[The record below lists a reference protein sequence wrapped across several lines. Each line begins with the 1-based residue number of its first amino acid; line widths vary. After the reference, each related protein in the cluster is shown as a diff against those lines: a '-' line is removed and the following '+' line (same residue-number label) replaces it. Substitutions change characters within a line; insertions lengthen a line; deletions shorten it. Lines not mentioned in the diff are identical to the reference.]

1 MKWKVHDF
9 LEITEI
15 DGQWIVL
22 DGRENRFYGFNPAG
36 GQFLK
41 QIKETGD
48 FNRAVQMLSEQFQVS
63 DEQIRQDMSEF
74 LKRLQQQGWV
84 IQE

>member
-1 MKWKVHDF
+1 MKWKVPDY

-22 DGRENRFYGFNPAG
+22 DIRENQFYGLNPAG

-41 QIKETGD
+41 QIKEIGD
-48 FNRAVQMLSEQFQVS
+48 FNKAVQVLSERFQVS
-63 DEQIRQDMSEF
+63 DQQIRRDMSEF